1 MACSWNL
8 RGHSKSLNVPPV
20 DRSCRTSYQSTNAT
34 IALFSIYLTLNNDM
48 TLKYRLGG
56 SLRSKSRSPNI
67 ILALFYFTG
76 NTHGVT
82 RSRHRLMNNRRRL
95 KQAKQREVIS
105 TVIYASAE
113 TWWSHIGFCSHR
125 RVCHWS
131 ALDTE
136 YLFYN
141 PVYTQPTQ
149 RSRWRNQTEWE
160 R

>member
-82 RSRHRLMNNRRRL
+82 RSRHRLMNNPPT
-95 KQAKQREVIS
+95 S
-105 TVIYASAE
+105 E
-113 TWWSHIGFCSHR
+113 TGEATRGYQHGHLCVCWDVMITYWLLQSSQSLSLIGFR
-125 RVCHWS
+125 YWIFI
-131 ALDTE
+131 L
-136 YLFYN
+136 
-141 PVYTQPTQ
+141 QPCLYATN
-149 RSRWRNQTEWE
+149 ST
-160 R
+160 